1 MPQYAWTVHGN
12 RGNNYR
18 IGLFHGDQD
27 QHVVIYCND
36 RVISIDFEVREEKT
50 YSLFVDD
57 LLCEIKIEPKSDGS
71 YAYDC
76 RINDE
81 APTPLNELKR
91 KQATEKQEDGKWR
104 MAFAIGFI
112 IIMAGL
118 LIWAS
123 N

>member
-36 RVISIDFEVREEKT
+36 RVISIDFEVREEKI

-57 LLCEIKIEPKSDGS
+57 LLCEITIEPEADGT
-71 YAYDC
+71 YKYDC

-91 KQATEKQEDGKWR
+91 RQASEKEDDAKWR